1 MDNANGRLT
10 MLPLEQW
17 PEDRLRKA
25 WRLVSTSVAR
35 LHQSPMSLPDRDYL
49 LADAEAD
56 AALFGE
62 ELVRR
67 GLI

>member
-1 MDNANGRLT
+1 MTSPNGRLT
-10 MLPLEQW
+10 ILPLHEW
-17 PEDRLRKA
+17 PEDRVRKA
-25 WRLVSTSVAR
+25 WRLLSITVHRYNQA
-35 LHQSPMSLPDRDYL
+35 PASLPGRDAL